1 MVYNVQYFLQNFI
14 QLVALRL
21 ELILLNGFSLDL
33 KILKASRMKNTHFVI
48 N

>member
-1 MVYNVQYFLQNFI
+1 MVYHVQYFLQNFI

-21 ELILLNGFSLDL
+21 ELILLNEFSLDL
-33 KILKASRMKNTHFVI
+33 KILKVSRMKNTHFVI